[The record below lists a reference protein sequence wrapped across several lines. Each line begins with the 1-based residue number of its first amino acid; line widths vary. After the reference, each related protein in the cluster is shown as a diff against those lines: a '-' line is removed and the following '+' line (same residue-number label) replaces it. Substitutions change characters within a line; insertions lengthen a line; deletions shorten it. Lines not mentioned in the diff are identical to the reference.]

1 MSYISIK
8 LLEKSN
14 HCTALRIDGGMR
26 GDPEQAAAALQQRQ
40 VAWPE
45 VGPVKAVRGGRVP
58 VDCES
63 EANRFPD
70 RLHMGCE
77 RKKGISKSRPLVVQM
92 EERLAIHRDG
102 RQWVEQRSR

>member
-70 RLHMGCE
+70 RFTWGVRG
-77 RKKGISKSRPLVVQM
+77 RKESVSQDLWLCKWRK
-92 EERLAIHRDG
+92 D
-102 RQWVEQRSR
+102 